1 MLAPGLKD
9 PNLDLAIWLFS
20 GRMAE
25 LEWGFVK
32 VFGLSPT
39 GEDRFDAVVGLI
51 GMLQIISGVR
61 YFLEPEIE

>member
-9 PNLDLAIWLFS
+9 PNLDLAIWPFL

-25 LEWGFVK
+25 LEWGLVK
-32 VFGLSPT
+32 GFGLSLT
-39 GEDRFDAVVGLI
+39 GEDHFDPMVGLI

-61 YFLEPEIE
+61 YFLEPETE